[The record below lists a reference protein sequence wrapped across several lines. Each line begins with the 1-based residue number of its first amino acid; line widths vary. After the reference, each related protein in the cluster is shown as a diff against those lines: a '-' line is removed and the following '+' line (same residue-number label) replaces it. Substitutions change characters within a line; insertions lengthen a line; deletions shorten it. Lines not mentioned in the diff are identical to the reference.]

1 MSALIDGAD
10 KLIERNHWIF
20 SCEAARPRVVSS
32 LQNWVNG
39 NGCIAREETAYLE
52 HSKELLT
59 VASADDTVMTWLE
72 TFVEASLIRL
82 RQFFGKVRHLQ
93 CIT

>member
-1 MSALIDGAD
+1 MPALIDGAD
-10 KLIERNHWIF
+10 QLIERNHRILGR
-20 SCEAARPRVVSS
+20 EAARPRDVSS

-52 HSKELLT
+52 HSKELLS

-82 RQFFGKVRHLQ
+82 RQCSGKVRHLEW
-93 CIT
+93 IT